1 MIRISA
7 LRIIHIILL
16 IFGSVDKEILP
27 PVTPV
32 NQSLTPPLNY
42 IVTAL
47 FLYRVTST
55 EQDIDPLFV
64 CHHERVRGSDGR
76 CDRRRRRQRSQR
88 RGGEGKGGRRQTQ
101 D

>member
-1 MIRISA
+1 M
-7 LRIIHIILL
+7 
-16 IFGSVDKEILP
+16 
-27 PVTPV
+27 TPV

-42 IVTAL
+42 IVTGL

-76 CDRRRRRQRSQR
+76 RDRRRRRQRSQR
-88 RGGEGKGGRRQTQ
+88 RAGEGKGGRRQAQ